1 MVRAR
6 KTEQQGIDHADIA
19 EYKTGHQ
26 YTNARRQRQIAT
38 KMGKKDTMQ
47 KCAEKTTSI
56 TKQ

>member
-6 KTEQQGIDHADIA
+6 KTQQQGIDHADIT

-38 KMGKKDTMQ
+38 KIEKKDTMQ
-47 KCAEKTTSI
+47 KCAEKLH
-56 TKQ
+56 Q